1 MRLNESMVLLGPRVR
16 LVPYRRA
23 HVLRYNQ
30 WMQDPELL
38 ELTCSE
44 PLTLEQEFQN
54 QRSWHADPLKLT
66 FILCARD
73 DDDGGAIP
81 DDLTS
86 GMCGDVNAF
95 LSEIAA
101 ASARRYPAAA
111 RSRAA
116 SGENAQWRGRRGG

>member
-1 MRLNESMVLLGPRVR
+1 MRLNESTVLLGPRVR

-54 QRSWHADPLKLT
+54 QRSWHADPLKLHPV
-66 FILCARD
+66 R
-73 DDDGGAIP
+73 
-81 DDLTS
+81 
-86 GMCGDVNAF
+86 
-95 LSEIAA
+95 
-101 ASARRYPAAA
+101 ARR
-111 RSRAA
+111 
-116 SGENAQWRGRRGG
+116 RRWLRHTRRPDERHVRRRQRLPERN